1 MIGHIEEKRDSIV
14 SNKSMFSM
22 KNKSQVY
29 VTGGEK
35 ELTEKKIKKSLP
47 ALLHC
52 LCKWPAV
59 FHSCLLLV
67 AFPGNRQSD
76 YLKYSQ
82 ADMSLLASPCA
93 ENSYHDLYAMIW
105 LPLLPPPPSF
115 QVSASPSL
123 LSIPHITFFPFLTFH
138 SFHSS
143 HMPPLIDLRP
153 LTMLHHPSSFLK
165 NIYLAVLYLSCS
177 VWDL

>member
-82 ADMSLLASPCA
+82 AD
-93 ENSYHDLYAMIW
+93 HVTIG
-105 LPLLPPPPSF
+105 
-115 QVSASPSL
+115 
-123 LSIPHITFFPFLTFH
+123 
-138 SFHSS
+138 
-143 HMPPLIDLRP
+143 
-153 LTMLHHPSSFLK
+153 
-165 NIYLAVLYLSCS
+165 
-177 VWDL
+177 